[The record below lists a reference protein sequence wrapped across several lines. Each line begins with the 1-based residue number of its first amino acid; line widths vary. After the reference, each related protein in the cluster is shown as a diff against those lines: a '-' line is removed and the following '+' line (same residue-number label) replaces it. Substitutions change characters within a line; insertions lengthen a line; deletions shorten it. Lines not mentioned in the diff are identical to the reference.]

1 MARKQKKDYE
11 ERSSDDEEIGAEE
24 DGPPTVNPYEV
35 LDLEHE
41 ATADD
46 VKKAYRKMALKH
58 HPGKQQ
64 FSCSQSF
71 AYTLQTRPQMARK
84 KPPTRGSKRSPSH
97 MPFYPTTA
105 AASATTSRAA
115 PQRRSKTTRSSTG

>member
-58 HPGKQQ
+58 HPGKRQV
-64 FSCSQSF
+64 SHSQSS

-84 KPPTRGSKRSPSH
+84 KLPTRSSKRSPPH
-97 MPFYPTTA
+97 MRFYPTTA
-105 AASATTSRAA
+105 AANATTSRVA
-115 PQRRSKTTRSSTG
+115 PQSRSKTTRILTG